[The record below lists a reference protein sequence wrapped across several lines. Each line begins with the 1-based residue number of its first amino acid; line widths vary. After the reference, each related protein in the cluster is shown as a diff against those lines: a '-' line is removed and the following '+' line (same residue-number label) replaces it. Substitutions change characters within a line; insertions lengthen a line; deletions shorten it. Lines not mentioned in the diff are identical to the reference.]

1 MYRINFCATE
11 MNQNIAPALPESSVG
26 VQTLAKTTTSLTS
39 QQNYSIN
46 KQHTCI
52 LVRKLWDSH
61 CVTYS
66 QKNSPITEQTEKAT
80 LSRKNYVFRRLVSRY
95 MMDRTVPSS
104 ATFSGLLIET
114 NYFLCFQVK
123 AFMNDLVCS
132 ISSRMCTYYKIK
144 FG

>member
-1 MYRINFCATE
+1 

-61 CVTYS
+61 YVTYS

-80 LSRKNYVFRRLVSRY
+80 LSRKV
-95 MMDRTVPSS
+95 
-104 ATFSGLLIET
+104 
-114 NYFLCFQVK
+114 
-123 AFMNDLVCS
+123 LVCLDVLLAD
-132 ISSRMCTYYKIK
+132 I
-144 FG
+144 

>member
-1 MYRINFCATE
+1 MGFTLRDIQSEKLTDHGTDRKS
-11 MNQNIAPALPESSVG
+11 NIESQSV
-26 VQTLAKTTTSLTS
+26 S
-39 QQNYSIN
+39 
-46 KQHTCI
+46 
-52 LVRKLWDSH
+52 
-61 CVTYS
+61 
-66 QKNSPITEQTEKAT
+66 
-80 LSRKNYVFRRLVSRY
+80 VFRRLVSRY